1 MSNIRMLAG
10 DANPKPQSLKKP
22 FMLTLLSPAKSLD
35 LTPFDGGISPTEP
48 RFPEQSAKLLKS
60 LKRLK
65 PKHIA
70 ELMDISP
77 ALSELNY
84 ERYQGF
90 EDQTP
95 GAAAFM
101 FDGDVYSGL
110 EARTL
115 EKAGLEWAQDHIRIL
130 SGFYGV
136 LRPLDLIRPYRL
148 EMGSQ
153 LKTGRADSLYQF
165 WGDTLAKSL
174 NEELKAQGD
183 NTLVNLA
190 STEYSRA
197 ALTKV
202 LKAKV
207 VSPRFLEIKGNE
219 AKIVSFFAKKARGL
233 MARYMIDNRIDRID
247 GLKDFRVADYQ
258 FRADLSK
265 DGDWVF
271 TRPQPALVTKKKA
284 A

>member
-1 MSNIRMLAG
+1 
-10 DANPKPQSLKKP
+10 
-22 FMLTLLSPAKSLD
+22 LLSPAKSLD
-35 LTPFDGGISPTEP
+35 LTPFDGGITPTEP
-48 RFPEQSAKLLKS
+48 RFPEHSAKLLKS

-70 ELMDISP
+70 ELMDISQ

-115 EKAGLEWAQDHIRIL
+115 DAAGLGWAQDHIRIL

-148 EMGSQ
+148 E
-153 LKTGRADSLYQF
+153 
-165 WGDTLAKSL
+165 
-174 NEELKAQGD
+174 
-183 NTLVNLA
+183 
-190 STEYSRA
+190 
-197 ALTKV
+197 
-202 LKAKV
+202 
-207 VSPRFLEIKGNE
+207 
-219 AKIVSFFAKKARGL
+219 
-233 MARYMIDNRIDRID
+233 
-247 GLKDFRVADYQ
+247 
-258 FRADLSK
+258 
-265 DGDWVF
+265 
-271 TRPQPALVTKKKA
+271 
-284 A
+284 

>member
-1 MSNIRMLAG
+1 
-10 DANPKPQSLKKP
+10 
-22 FMLTLLSPAKSLD
+22 MLTLLSPAKSLD
-35 LTPFDGGISPTEP
+35 LTPFDSGVATTEA
-48 RFPEQSAKLLKS
+48 RFPDQSSKLLTS

-65 PKHIA
+65 PKSIA
-70 ELMDISP
+70 ELMDISK

-90 EDQTP
+90 EDQTQ

-101 FDGDVYSGL
+101 FDGDVYTGL

-115 EKAGLEWAQDHIRIL
+115 DSDGVRWAQDHIRIL
-130 SGFYGV
+130 SGFYGI

-153 LKTGRADSLYQF
+153 LKVGRAESLYQF

-174 NEELKAQGD
+174 TAELKEQASD
-183 NTLVNLA
+183 TVVNLA
-190 STEYSRA
+190 SQEYSRA
-197 ALTKV
+197 ALTKA

-207 VSPRFLEIKGNE
+207 VSPRFLEIKGNQ
-219 AKIVSFFAKKARGL
+219 AKIVSIFAKKARGL
-233 MARYMIDNRIDRID
+233 MARYMIDQRVDRIE
-247 GLKDFRVADYQ
+247 GLKDFKVADYT

-265 DGDWVF
+265 DDDWVF
-271 TRPQPALVTKKKA
+271 TRPQPELLTKVKKA

>member
-1 MSNIRMLAG
+1 
-10 DANPKPQSLKKP
+10 
-22 FMLTLLSPAKSLD
+22 MLTLLSPAKSLD
-35 LTPFDGGISPTEP
+35 LTPFDGGIMPTEP
-48 RFPEQSAKLLKS
+48 RFPEASAKLLKS

-70 ELMDISP
+70 GLMDISE
-77 ALSELNY
+77 ALSQLNY

-115 EKAGLEWAQDHIRIL
+115 DTGDLAWAQDHIRIL

-153 LKTGRADSLYQF
+153 LKTGRANSLYQF

-174 NEELKAQGD
+174 AEDLKAQGGD
-183 NTLVNLA
+183 TLINLA

-197 ALTKV
+197 ALTKA

-247 GLKDFRVADYQ
+247 GLKDFRVADYE

-271 TRPQPALVTKKKA
+271 TRPQPALVSKVKKA